1 MIDALPSEPSKDS
14 DAATRHLHVRMIL
27 GAMAALL
34 IVAAAF
40 AWRITNGP
48 PPVATPVANTAPPA
62 KSPVLEEL
70 VEATKALE
78 VSQQQAIDQLQV
90 LQQQLAAQQAE
101 TRKSSGEV
109 TALGDKLETLR
120 QSFASIATPAEEA
133 DTPQQKAKPALA
145 RHRAHRVTSASRTAA
160 HR

>member
-1 MIDALPSEPSKDS
+1 MIDALPSEPGRDS
-14 DAATRHLHVRMIL
+14 ETATRHLHVRLIF
-27 GAMAALL
+27 GAMAALV
-34 IVAAAF
+34 IVGVAF

-48 PPVATPVANTAPPA
+48 PPVATPVAVAPPPA

-109 TALGDKLETLR
+109 AALGDKLETLR
-120 QSFASIATPAEEA
+120 QSFASVAPPAEDA
-133 DTPQQKAKPALA
+133 VAPQHEKAKPAIAHA
-145 RHRAHRVTSASRTAA
+145 RRRAHRVASA

>member
-1 MIDALPSEPSKDS
+1 MIDALPSEPGKDS
-14 DAATRHLHVRMIL
+14 EAATRHLHVRLIF
-27 GAMAALL
+27 GAMAALV
-34 IVAAAF
+34 IVAVAF

-48 PPVATPVANTAPPA
+48 PVAAPVAVAAPPA

-101 TRKSSGEV
+101 ARKSSGEV
-109 TALGDKLETLR
+109 AALGDKLDTLR
-120 QSFASIATPAEEA
+120 QSFASVATPAEDA
-133 DTPQQKAKPALA
+133 VAPQHEKAKPAIVHA
-145 RHRAHRVTSASRTAA
+145 RRRAHRVASA